1 MDIDLNKTKLSI
13 EILSKKLNWM
23 SKFERTRI
31 FQQNYTSEINL
42 AAPKSYQS
50 DIKRRILF
58 YNSKEKIL
66 FYHAIFME
74 KIVKIFL

>member
-42 AAPKSYQS
+42 AAPNH
-50 DIKRRILF
+50 INLTL
-58 YNSKEKIL
+58 KEEFFFITQRKKFFFIMQYL
-66 FYHAIFME
+66 WR
-74 KIVKIFL
+74 KL

>member
-58 YNSKEKIL
+58 ITQKKKIL